1 MHFYNTLIQSMKN
14 FIDDDV
20 FSEEEYEYEQ
30 EHEEQQS
37 HQSEHDYY
45 VKDIPIDSKKK
56 TKFNE
61 EDFDTKV
68 AKTIVSIHRKPNEN
82 KYSEWVNKN
91 YAHLNN
97 LYKLSGLFGTAT
109 VSEEA
114 FYTYLYDHSNNK

>member
-1 MHFYNTLIQSMKN
+1 MKN

-20 FSEEEYEYEQ
+20 FSEEEYEYEN
-30 EHEEQQS
+30 EEEQHKQ
-37 HQSEHDYY
+37 QELEYDYC
-45 VKDIPIDSKKK
+45 VEDKVSVPIDSKKK

-68 AKTIVSIHRKPNEN
+68 AKTIVNIHRKPNAN

-97 LYKLSGLFGTAT
+97 LYKLSGLSHLSGTAG

-114 FYTYLYDHSNNK
+114 FYTYLYDHSTNK